1 MNYGYGNAVS
11 YVPPQVHS
19 AGYAMQPP
27 RTGGMSLFGADPA
40 PAPGALDKLKAF
52 MDQETAGVKN
62 KYLLA
67 GAAALGVGYYGYTKG
82 WF

>member
-1 MNYGYGNAVS
+1 MNYGYGNAVR
-11 YVPPQVHS
+11 YVPLQVPS
-19 AGYAMQPP
+19 AGYATEPP
-27 RTGGMSLFGADPA
+27 RTGGMSLFGAD

>member
-1 MNYGYGNAVS
+1 MYGYNIPNNVVRQAVD
-11 YVPPQVHS
+11 YRS
-19 AGYAMQPP
+19 AGV
-27 RTGGMSLFGADPA
+27 GGALTPVFGRSVFGATE
-40 PAPGALDKLKAF
+40 PGALDKLKEF
-52 MDQETAGVKN
+52 MDKETMGVKN

>member
-1 MNYGYGNAVS
+1 MYGYQIPNSTVRRAVYNTS
-11 YVPPQVHS
+11 
-19 AGYAMQPP
+19 
-27 RTGGMSLFGADPA
+27 GMSPVFGRSPVFGADPA
-40 PAPGALDKLKAF
+40 PPPLLGALDKLKTF
-52 MDQETAGVKN
+52 MDQETMGVKN

>member
-1 MNYGYGNAVS
+1 MYGYQIPNRTVHRAVYNTS
-11 YVPPQVHS
+11 GLSPV
-19 AGYAMQPP
+19 
-27 RTGGMSLFGADPA
+27 FGADPA
-40 PAPGALDKLKAF
+40 PAAPGALDKLKAF
-52 MDQETAGVKN
+52 MDQETVGVKN

>member
-1 MNYGYGNAVS
+1 MYGYGNS
-11 YVPPQVHS
+11 YAPPQAS
-19 AGYAMQPP
+19 YGSYAMQPP
-27 RTGGMSLFGADPA
+27 QTGGASLFGAE
-40 PAPGALDKLKAF
+40 PGALDKLKTF

-67 GAAALGVGYYGYTKG
+67 GAAALGLGYYGYTKG